1 MISLEPSYEVTSN
14 LVHSGQE
21 SRSDTGQTDISDQRG
36 HPGCPFIA
44 VSMSFIKYLVV
55 SSTSAILACHGS
67 VFKESLNQKL
77 CCLLF
82 IKACPE
88 HAQNLHSVS
97 NIHARSMHG
106 VARNVQGESTK
117 HLPSVH
123 RTCTESAPN
132 LHQACTER
140 ALILQWYCTK
150 CALSVHWACT
160 EHAPSVPKANNWFP
174 VWYNC
179 VLVWWT
185 PNHGDLPFKK
195 DSPWVQEL
203 FHVWLNWAIKVL
215 YIVFSGF
222 PTFPINDWM
231 ITMC

>member
-97 NIHARSMHG
+97 NIHARSMHE
-106 VARNVQGESTK
+106 ACTEWQGMFKERA
-117 HLPSVH
+117 PSIYRVCIEPALSLH
-123 RTCTESAPN
+123 RTCIKCAPN
-132 LHQACTER
+132 VR
-140 ALILQWYCTK
+140 
-150 CALSVHWACT
+150 
-160 EHAPSVPKANNWFP
+160 
-174 VWYNC
+174 
-179 VLVWWT
+179 
-185 PNHGDLPFKK
+185 
-195 DSPWVQEL
+195 
-203 FHVWLNWAIKVL
+203 
-215 YIVFSGF
+215 
-222 PTFPINDWM
+222 
-231 ITMC
+231 